1 MRRKYSKSAAFYKS
15 IKKGFFKSNE
25 NELKIAL
32 KKNNLYINQPRRL
45 KCKLCNT
52 VLPDRIDFNKHG
64 VPYTFCI
71 NCDHLNGQYEDTT
84 KYAKSLYTDDGGANY
99 AKFYQDD
106 KYEHRLEHIYMPK
119 AEFLLSEVGLSNF
132 SLYDFGCGLGHFV
145 ECANRIGINA
155 SGGDVSSQLIEAG
168 NTISSNKEEVPL
180 EIIDIDNFKTKLSNL
195 NCDVLSAL
203 AVIEHVVDLESF
215 CEGVRRSNF
224 KYFYYSVP
232 TYGFS
237 VTFENLFEEIFPRHL
252 SAGHTHLFTEKS
264 RKFLEEKLGVVPIA
278 EWRFGSDI
286 VDLRRAIEVSLE
298 KKNVSTEY
306 MTRVQQEMDIVQD
319 GMQEIIDKAH
329 ICSQVHV
336 VCKKL

>member
-132 SLYDFGCGLGHFV
+132 SL
-145 ECANRIGINA
+145 
-155 SGGDVSSQLIEAG
+155 
-168 NTISSNKEEVPL
+168 
-180 EIIDIDNFKTKLSNL
+180 
-195 NCDVLSAL
+195 
-203 AVIEHVVDLESF
+203 
-215 CEGVRRSNF
+215 
-224 KYFYYSVP
+224 
-232 TYGFS
+232 
-237 VTFENLFEEIFPRHL
+237 
-252 SAGHTHLFTEKS
+252 
-264 RKFLEEKLGVVPIA
+264 
-278 EWRFGSDI
+278 
-286 VDLRRAIEVSLE
+286 
-298 KKNVSTEY
+298 
-306 MTRVQQEMDIVQD
+306 
-319 GMQEIIDKAH
+319 
-329 ICSQVHV
+329 
-336 VCKKL
+336 